1 MNDAVSHR
9 HSSRQDRAEESQE
22 TSTAS
27 SDTGVEDSEQSEGT
41 ENRHRVAT
49 SDGSVDLEA
58 NVETDPETGE
68 TSIEATGTALVGD
81 DNRPVKVTV
90 RTKVDENGKTSVT
103 VDTHGEKL
111 SAEESD
117 DLLTKVTREMA
128 IDLKASAGINR
139 ETHEGLLGV
148 SEGASTS
155 AQVTSSSQGGQ
166 TVETTYTPSV
176 EGMSMVEQSEAEGE
190 ADRRYQQSQQQ
201 ARDDF
206 DAAGGDAGSY
216 SGGGAGSSTSADDGV
231 INDSELKGLASNS
244 DFQYRSQGN
253 VEGNYFSKTANGI
266 MAEVSTADRRP
277 GFWNGN
283 RAEIAFNKR
292 FRSSDT
298 TGFRSFFDIHAGSN
312 FSIFQLFNQ
321 SGKEGFPEAM
331 VKVVDG
337 KLVLGGRAFGGKNIV
352 LGALP
357 DGKFGIDVKF
367 SGGKVSVQLLD
378 ASGEPV
384 GSGHTASLT
393 QPGGEFHYRAGP
405 YFDGYN
411 NKQFGSDMKNMTAKV
426 EIIDPTMIG

>member
-1 MNDAVSHR
+1 MNDAVSHK
-9 HSSRQDRAEESQE
+9 HSSRHERAGESEE
-22 TSTAS
+22 TSTDSA
-27 SDTGVEDSEQSEGT
+27 DAGVEDSEQTDRT

-68 TSIEATGTALVGD
+68 TRIEATGTVHVGD
-81 DNRPVKVTV
+81 DNRPIKVTV
-90 RTKVDENGKTSVT
+90 KTKVDEDGKTSVT

-139 ETHEGLLGV
+139 ETHEGLLGI
-148 SEGASTS
+148 SEEASTS
-155 AQVTSSSQGGQ
+155 AQVTTNNQGGQ
-166 TVETTYTPSV
+166 TLKASYTPSA
-176 EGMSMVEQSEAEGE
+176 EGMSKGERSDAESEA
-190 ADRRYQQSQQQ
+190 DKRYQESQEQ

-206 DAAGGDAGSY
+206 DDAGGDAGSY
-216 SGGGAGSSTSADDGV
+216 SGGGAGSASSADDGV
-231 INDSELKGLASNS
+231 IDDSELKGLASNS

-292 FRSSDT
+292 FRQGEN
-298 TGFRSFFDIHAGSN
+298 TGFRSFFDIHSGSN

-321 SGKEGFPEAM
+321 SGGEGFPEAM
-331 VKVVDG
+331 VKVENG
-337 KLVLGGRAFGGKNIV
+337 KLVLGGRAFAGNHQQ
-352 LGALP
+352 LGPLP
-357 DGKFGIDVKF
+357 DGKFGLDVKF
-367 SGGKVSVQLLD
+367 SGKNVSIQLLD
-378 ASGEPV
+378 ASGKPV
-384 GSGHTASLT
+384 GSGYTATLT
-393 QPGGEFHYRAGP
+393 KPGGEFHYRAGP

-411 NKQFGSDMKNMTAKV
+411 NKQFGSDMKDVTAKV
-426 EIIDPTMIG
+426 EIIDPIMIG